1 MHAREDVWKPINW
14 REKLAAQLKAEEAAT
29 QQLARSQTLREMK
42 KKQRLGQVK
51 YKRPASALLGN
62 ATRRQ
67 GSRARNDTLV
77 SVDKIDDRKLHLT
90 TWKQP
95 DHHRVHLGT
104 GVRGDSA
111 AAFGYH
117 VQLDVDALKSLDG
130 SYLEKFD

>member
-1 MHAREDVWKPINW
+1 MQAREDVWKPINW

-29 QQLARSQTLREMK
+29 QQLARSQTREFK

-62 ATRRQ
+62 TTRRQ
-67 GSRARNDTLV
+67 GSQARNDTLV

-111 AAFGYH
+111 PTMD
-117 VQLDVDALKSLDG
+117 L
-130 SYLEKFD
+130 